1 MANKNLS
8 PEGTDVKYSQEF
20 VDYFF
25 VTALDALEI
34 IKNHVSEKLILKYQ
48 NLTRASNKVD
58 RGQQK

>member
-48 NLTRASNKVD
+48 NFTRASNKVD